1 MDGGLKKKW
10 SAARPYNQRIVIELV
25 NGKDFQF
32 ENVLH
37 RVAHAVVGK
46 SDVIEVETK
55 LVTRMPIEAMRD
67 QLIGRWQRATEEMLK
82 N

>member
-1 MDGGLKKKW
+1 MDGGLKKRW
-10 SAARPYNQRIVIELV
+10 SAARPYNQRLVIELV
-25 NGKDFQF
+25 NDKDLQF

-37 RVAHAVVGK
+37 RFVHAVVGK
-46 SDVIEVETK
+46 SNMIEVETK

-67 QLIGRWQRATEEMLK
+67 QLIGRWQIATEEMLE